1 MVNLSRSVLGFS
13 MLALALSSPVQA
25 QPVLGMLDG
34 TVDAQ
39 LRSGWEA
46 GEQDGWFVLRNNGAD
61 DAEQTL
67 VIPSGPVTTD
77 GRHVEVNVSINSA
90 QDDAAI
96 GIMLRNRDK
105 KSSCIGELTAKGAAQ
120 LFCVIDGEYKAIA
133 TKENVGKMDG
143 TDMLFMFEI
152 PGAARFIV
160 NDQIVGDIED
170 DAALASEMGIITFGR
185 GTFGLADFLTEDVT
199 FDDEPAAE
207 TSSDAGSG
215 LPPRGGGAA
224 TTTPSDTAPPSG
236 EGEKASVG
244 DRLAARMGPLTQA
257 ILDKSDPEGWESFI
271 ENAWFVVV
279 NEAKA
284 SSEVFYTMPV
294 GPVESGER
302 VVALR
307 VGILPPGGKEAA
319 DFKYSAAGIL
329 TENGKDSCLGEI
341 TLGGDG
347 VVLCFGEDGKS
358 TEMGRLAGAAIGD
371 GQDIIELVERPGRAS
386 FLLNGK
392 VIADLGAHPS
402 MGGDV
407 GVLAYERG
415 EFFFDEFAIS
425 VSSGST
431 QTEAD
436 DDLPDFGDDE
446 FRFIGAYVGITN
458 GIFLHEFGHALI
470 GELQVPSTGPEEDA
484 VDIFSALRV
493 VEPTTFPSSDP
504 DVNEIGRQ
512 VAIYSVLPWYFGG
525 MLNADNEVPW
535 QDEHTNDLK
544 RFRNT
549 FCVIYGGNPGL
560 YGDIAAQVGL
570 DERTLYRCEEE
581 FNRQNRAWRS
591 ILAPHTRM
599 GPWHPEGQLTA
610 DAPGGKINVTFEE
623 TNTTLTYLL
632 VGAFE
637 EYIRGFTK
645 SIEDNYALPRDLQV
659 TYKNC
664 GELNAW
670 YSPREGS
677 ITMCYEL
684 IEHLIRLVADVDL
697 TEIGALSVTGGGNAA
712 VATAEADLMPKL
724 DETADYGVPPTN
736 VLFPAPYRGPTPA
749 THIRAETLT
758 TAALVDLITSGTSV
772 LLVDTRGGEDTLPEA
787 FAVTDA
793 GRDGSLTDGFQP
805 RVDAWL
811 TDETDGDKS
820 VPIVFFGADMLDR
833 SSYNA
838 ALRAGMLGWNAYWYR
853 GGIEAWKAHD
863 LPMASQLEQ

>member
-1 MVNLSRSVLGFS
+1 MVKLSRSLLGAS
-13 MLALALSSPVQA
+13 LLVLALSLPVQA
-25 QPVLGMLDG
+25 QPVLGVLDG
-34 TVDAQ
+34 TVDDQ
-39 LRSGWEA
+39 LRTDWEA
-46 GEQDGWFVLRNNGAD
+46 GELDGWFVLRNSGAE

-77 GRHVEVNVSINSA
+77 GRHVEVNVSINSS
-90 QDDAAI
+90 QEDAAI
-96 GIMLRNRDK
+96 GILLRNRDN
-105 KSSCIGELTAKGAAQ
+105 KSSCIGELTAQGTAQ

-133 TKENVGKMDG
+133 SKEKAGKLDG
-143 TDMLFMFEI
+143 SDMLFLFEV
-152 PGAARFIV
+152 PGGARFLV
-160 NDQIVGDIED
+160 NDQIIGDIED
-170 DAALASEMGIITFGR
+170 DAALGSELGIITFGR

-199 FDDEPAAE
+199 FDAEPA
-207 TSSDAGSG
+207 SGSG
-215 LPPRGGGAA
+215 LPPRGGAA
-224 TTTPSDTAPPSG
+224 APSAETAPS
-236 EGEKASVG
+236 EASGEKASVG
-244 DRLAARMGPLTQA
+244 ERLAARMGPLTQT
-257 ILDKSDPEGWESFI
+257 ILDKSDPEDWESFI
-271 ENAWFVVV
+271 EDNWFVLV

-284 SSEVFYTMPV
+284 SSELFYTMPV
-294 GPVESGER
+294 GPLETGER
-302 VVALR
+302 VVGLR
-307 VGILPPGGKEAA
+307 VGILPPGEEKAE
-319 DFKYSAAGIL
+319 DFGYSAAGIL
-329 TENGKDSCLGEI
+329 AENGKDSCLGEI

-347 VVLCFGEDGKS
+347 LVLCFGEDGKS
-358 TEMGRLAGAAIGD
+358 TEMGRLDGAAVGD
-371 GQDIIELVERPGRAS
+371 GQDVIELVERPGRAA

-392 VIADLGAHPS
+392 VIADLGDHPS
-402 MGGDV
+402 MGGEV

-425 VSSGST
+425 VSSEETAQS
-431 QTEAD
+431 EVD
-436 DDLPDFGDDE
+436 EDLPDFGDDE

-525 MLNADNEVPW
+525 MLNDDNEVPW

-560 YGDIAAQVGL
+560 YGDIATQVGL

-591 ILAPHTRM
+591 ILSPHTRM
-599 GPWHPEGQLTA
+599 GPWHPEGQLPA
-610 DAPGGKINVTFEE
+610 DARGGAINVTFEE
-623 TNTTLTYLL
+623 PTTTLTYLL

-637 EYIRGFTK
+637 DYIRGFTK

-670 YSPREGS
+670 YDPREGS

-697 TEIGALSVTGGGNAA
+697 TEIGALSAKTTSD
-712 VATAEADLMPKL
+712 VASAGDDLAPQL
-724 DETADYGVPPTN
+724 DETADYGVPATN

-749 THIRAETLT
+749 SHIRAETLT
-758 TAALVDLITSGTSV
+758 TAALVDLITGGDTV

-811 TDETDGDKS
+811 EDETDGDTS
-820 VPIVFFGADMLDR
+820 IPIVFFGADMLDR

-838 ALRAGMLGWNAYWYR
+838 ALRASMLGWKAYWYR
-853 GGIEAWKAHD
+853 GGIEAWKAHG
-863 LPMASQLEQ
+863 LPMASELQQ